1 MKPSIFNTIIE
12 EKDYLLM
19 FNSLSGAL
27 LKLPKESLKK
37 HEKDLYKEGFFV
49 EDDKD
54 ELLTYKYI
62 YYKKLFGNNKNLD
75 ITIALT

>member
-27 LKLPKESLKK
+27 LKLSKESLKK
-37 HEKDLYKEGFFV
+37 H
-49 EDDKD
+49 
-54 ELLTYKYI
+54 
-62 YYKKLFGNNKNLD
+62 
-75 ITIALT
+75 